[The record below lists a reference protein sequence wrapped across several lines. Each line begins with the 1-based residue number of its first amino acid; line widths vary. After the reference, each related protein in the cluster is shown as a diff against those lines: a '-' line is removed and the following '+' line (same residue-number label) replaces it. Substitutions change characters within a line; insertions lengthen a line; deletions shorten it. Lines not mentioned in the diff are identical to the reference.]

1 MSRPID
7 LPELLRDAWPLVFQH
22 LDDGVLVLDRDR
34 MLKFVNRRAR
44 RLLGY
49 EDDQKVGG
57 RCRLTTRGLDCEN
70 ACPLT
75 FALADDLTKVEN
87 FSTVYLASDGT
98 PVPLHVTVIPMLDDR
113 GGFNGAVEILRPAEP
128 DPGFLL
134 AGRSEFTAELRR
146 RLQRVAAAGNHVI
159 LVGDEP
165 ACADVARAVHR
176 FSGVPESLFHGW
188 AGSFDVVPQ
197 WPPGTVFA
205 SGDEADAV
213 LQAAVPEGWRVVVA
227 VQTVDD
233 VDHDCDG
240 SYTIVELPV
249 AADFGDDLPLVMSA
263 WVDSIAPRTD
273 VSPDALARLSRMAR
287 ELGFTKMRNVIHAA
301 VAVAGERLEERHVPN
316 DGYATELVDELL
328 RETNPL
334 AALEK
339 RLLREVLD
347 RSEWRMQEAADRL
360 GISRVTLWRKLRD
373 HGIERPANGN
383 ES

>member
-1 MSRPID
+1 M
-7 LPELLRDAWPLVFQH
+7 LGDAWTRVFHH

-49 EDDQKVGG
+49 EEDQEVGG

-98 PVPLHVTVIPMLDDR
+98 PVPLDVTVIPLLDDR
-113 GGFNGAVEILRPAEP
+113 GGFCGAVEILRPAEP

-134 AGRSEFTAELRR
+134 SGRSEFTAELRS
-146 RLQRVAAAGNHVI
+146 RLRRVAVTGDHVV
-159 LVGDEP
+159 LLGDEP
-165 ACADVARAVHR
+165 ACVDVARAVHR
-176 FSGVPESLFHGW
+176 FSGVPESLFHRW
-188 AGSFDVVPQ
+188 AGSWDVVPQ

-205 SGDEADAV
+205 SGDGADAA
-213 LQAAVPEGWRVVVA
+213 LQAETPEGWRLIVA
-227 VQTVDD
+227 ATPGDD
-233 VDHDCDG
+233 IELGDVA
-240 SYTIVELPV
+240 SYSIVELPA

-263 WVDSIAPRTD
+263 WVNNVAPRTR
-273 VSPDALARLSRMAR
+273 VSPEALARLSRMAR
-287 ELGFTKMRNVIHAA
+287 ELGFGKMQNVIHAA
-301 VAVAGERLEERHVPN
+301 VAAAGECLEEHHVPA

-328 RETNPL
+328 RERNPL

-339 RLLREVLD
+339 KLLREVLD

-360 GISRVTLWRKLRD
+360 GISRVTLWRKLKD
-373 HGIERPANGN
+373 HGIERPANVTAP
-383 ES
+383 